1 VFSRPTGSILRL
13 VSSAIVLVV
22 LLGVLSFWMVDSG
35 GLIGD
40 LAVTPLPLAARNA
53 TSSLRDLPVIPE
65 PGRAQP
71 LVSEN
76 PLSEDPL
83 ERAAQLLSYSAEED
97 ERLAAAE
104 ALAQWVPGAAV
115 PALLAAAT
123 GDECP
128 AVREQALRSLDG
140 ATGEAVVAAYAA
152 ALRHEDLWV
161 QDAGESGLY
170 RLDER
175 AASIAALGVLCADP
189 QRDVRLRAADLLD
202 EMNAGPLAWDE
213 LYDGP
218 VHLAWAMATDPAHT
232 HEDTPG
238 EER

>member
-1 VFSRPTGSILRL
+1 VSSRPTGSLLRL
-13 VSSAIVLVV
+13 VSSAIILVA
-22 LLGVLSFWMVDSG
+22 LLGALSVWMMGSG

-40 LAVTPLPLAARNA
+40 LAVTPLPLSPNDAAGEP
-53 TSSLRDLPVIPE
+53 RDLPVVPA
-65 PGRAQP
+65 PGVARP

-76 PLSEDPL
+76 PLSDDPQ
-83 ERAAQLLSYSAEED
+83 ERAAQLLTYSADED
-97 ERLAAAE
+97 ARLAAAE
-104 ALAQWVPGAAV
+104 SLAQWVPGAAV

-128 AVREQALRSLDG
+128 AVREQALRSLEG
-140 ATGEAVVAAYAA
+140 ATGEDVVAAYAA

-175 AASIAALGVLCADP
+175 SQSIAALGALCADP
-189 QRDVRLRAADLLD
+189 QRDVRLRAAELLD

-232 HEDTPG
+232 HQDAPG